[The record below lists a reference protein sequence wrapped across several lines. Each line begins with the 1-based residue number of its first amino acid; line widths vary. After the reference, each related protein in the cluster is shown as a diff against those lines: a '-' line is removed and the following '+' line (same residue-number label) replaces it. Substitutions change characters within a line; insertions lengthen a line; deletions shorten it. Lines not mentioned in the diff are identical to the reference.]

1 MQRESKAEEKNKRVL
16 KASELQHPTLIDNR
30 IREHRESVLE
40 CSLYNPSNEVA
51 VIEDIEMFIGGQK
64 VDVLW
69 SNEIDAVGN
78 VKKSNRFIEV
88 RGVEVIFIRERQSDD
103 TIKKCTIRIIH
114 SFPGERIEL
123 KYNP

>member
-1 MQRESKAEEKNKRVL
+1 MEEEKKRVL
-16 KASELQHPTLIDNR
+16 ETSELQHPTIIDNR
-30 IREHRESVLE
+30 VREHRESVLE
-40 CSLYNPSNEVA
+40 CSIYNPSNEVA
-51 VIEDIEMFIGGQK
+51 VIKDIEMFIGGQK
-64 VDVLW
+64 VDALW
-69 SNEIDAVGN
+69 SNEINEVGM

-114 SFPGERIEL
+114 SFPGKSIEL